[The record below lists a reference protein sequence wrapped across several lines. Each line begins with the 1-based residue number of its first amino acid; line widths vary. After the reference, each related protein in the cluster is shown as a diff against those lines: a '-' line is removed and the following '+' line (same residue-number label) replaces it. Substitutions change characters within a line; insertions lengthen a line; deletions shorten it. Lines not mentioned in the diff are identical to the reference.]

1 METDQVCNEY
11 LPIIYLSAKEGDELK
26 LWTFFEVKIW
36 LFTCILAETYNG
48 ESAILDFKYKQH
60 WMKVKVAILLEKFLN
75 HPGKKRREY
84 ME

>member
-11 LPIIYLSAKEGDELK
+11 LPIIYLSAKEGNELK
-26 LWTFFEVKIW
+26 LWTFFQVKIW
-36 LFTCILAETYNG
+36 LFTCILAESG

-60 WMKVKVAILLEKFLN
+60 WMKVKVAILLEMFLN